1 MIRFAFACVV
11 GLASLLMLGC
21 GTGGPETV
29 PVSGVVYLDDEPLEG
44 VEVNFFSSRENG
56 FLASGV
62 TGAGG
67 RYELHPGAVVGQNK
81 VWIVKSTLSDID
93 PAGDPAENPELDP
106 GMMEAEAAAGV
117 GAEAGPAL
125 DTGAERLPAKF
136 SDPDKTELT
145 FTVPGGGTSSADFKL
160 TSQ

>member
-1 MIRFAFACVV
+1 MVRFAFAWVV

-21 GTGGPETV
+21 GTGGGLDTV
-29 PVSGVVYLDDEPLEG
+29 SVSGTVYLDEEPLEG
-44 VEVNFFSSRENG
+44 VEVNFFSTRESD

-62 TGAGG
+62 TGPGG

-81 VWIVKSTLSDID
+81 VWIVKGAFSEVD
-93 PAGDPAENPELDP
+93 PAGGDPASDPAMDP
-106 GMMEAEAAAGV
+106 GMMEAAAAADV
-117 GAEAGPAL
+117 GSVPETEGE
-125 DTGAERLPAKF
+125 GLPAKF

-145 FTVPGGGTSSADFKL
+145 FKVPDGGTSSADFKL